1 MMSRKSIVNV
11 KKWET
16 PNGNLCFQ
24 FPMRKTFERPWIII
38 LAALLVII
46 ICCVEFWGWNS
57 YTLLAPSMVLFFIF
71 FLWWVDIPARDNEI
85 IVMKTIH
92 EIMDN
97 VATEDAKAIR
107 KAVIRTLVN
116 HETKGTYGRVEASC
130 FLVLLDNGE
139 VWEYPIIYHKHNNQ
153 DIYFECKR
161 SHIVSNNQKHIH
173 RINPQEWKRFINRL
187 KLSENT
193 CLGLLLTTILVVGF
207 LILVGFYWIM
217 ENYIWQS
224 LLIFVGY
231 LFLYS
236 LIEWLYLKWPVK
248 ILNAI
253 RFSMSIP
260 LKILN
265 LLFHAVSPFLTIVG
279 TYLFVALFTFGVP
292 AVILTGLS
300 RLGWIVLRPETIT
313 FIVFTIGSI
322 LCANSYRTTKWIIY
336 RTPLRDWGNHKYEAY
351 REKLAIYLI
360 HPSNVVYFLYLIYFI
375 FLGVS
380 GFLQI
385 ENGSYLISKDFD
397 AAILKAFLVFM
408 AFANMRTKSREAK
421 ADINELLQQTLK
433 LFVHDK

>member
-1 MMSRKSIVNV
+1 MPKKPIRKVR
-11 KKWET
+11 KWKT
-16 PNGNLCFQ
+16 SNGNVCFQ
-24 FPMRKTFERPWIII
+24 FPMRETFERPWIII
-38 LAALLVII
+38 LAAFLVII

-57 YTLLAPSMVLFFIF
+57 YTLLTPSMVLFFIF
-71 FLWWVDIPARDNEI
+71 FLWWVNISAKNNEI
-85 IVMKTIH
+85 IVVKTIH

-97 VATEDAKAIR
+97 IVNEDAKAVR
-107 KAVIRTLVN
+107 RTVIRTLVN
-116 HETKGTYGRVEASC
+116 HDTKGTYGIVEASC

-153 DIYFECKR
+153 DTYFECER
-161 SHIVSNNQKHIH
+161 DHIVSNNQKHIH
-173 RINPQEWKRFINRL
+173 RINPQKWKRFINRL
-187 KLSENT
+187 KLSEKT

-207 LILVGFYWIM
+207 LILVGFYWVI

-224 LLIFVGY
+224 LLMFVGY
-231 LFLYS
+231 LFLYF
-236 LIEWLYLKWPVK
+236 LIEWLYLRWPVK

-260 LKILN
+260 LEILN
-265 LLFHAVSPFLTIVG
+265 LLFHAVLPFFTIVG

-292 AVILTGLS
+292 AIILTGLS

-322 LCANSYRTTKWIIY
+322 LCSNSYRSTKWIIHQ
-336 RTPLRDWGNHKYEAY
+336 TPLKDWGNHRYEVY

-360 HPSNVVYFLYLIYFI
+360 HPSNVIYLLYLIYFI

-385 ENGSYLISKDFD
+385 EDGSYLISKDFD

-421 ADINELLQQTLK
+421 ADVKELLQQTLK

>member
-1 MMSRKSIVNV
+1 MLSFGDGIV
-11 KKWET
+11 
-16 PNGNLCFQ
+16 
-24 FPMRKTFERPWIII
+24 IHY
-38 LAALLVII
+38 LLRQ
-46 ICCVEFWGWNS
+46 WS
-57 YTLLAPSMVLFFIF
+57 YFFIF
-71 FLWWVDIPARDNEI
+71 FLWWINIPVRNNEI
-85 IVMKTIH
+85 IVVKTIH

-97 VATEDAKAIR
+97 TVNEDAR
-107 KAVIRTLVN
+107 AVRRTVTRTLVN
-116 HETKGTYGRVEASC
+116 HDTKGTYGRIEASC

-153 DIYFECKR
+153 DTYFECER
-161 SHIVSNNQKHIH
+161 AHIVSNNQNHIH
-173 RINPQEWKRFINRL
+173 RINPQKWKRFINRL
-187 KLSENT
+187 KLSEKT

-217 ENYIWQS
+217 KNYIWQS

-236 LIEWLYLKWPVK
+236 LIGWIYLKWPVK

-260 LKILN
+260 LEILN
-265 LLFHAVSPFLTIVG
+265 FLFRAISPFFTIVG

-292 AVILTGLS
+292 AIILTGLS
-300 RLGWIVLRPETIT
+300 RLEWIVLRPETIT

-322 LCANSYRTTKWIIY
+322 LCSNSYRSTKWIIHQ
-336 RTPLRDWGNHKYEAY
+336 TPLKDWGNHRYEAY

-421 ADINELLQQTLK
+421 ADIKELLQQTLK

>member
-1 MMSRKSIVNV
+1 MPKKPTRKVR
-11 KKWET
+11 KWKT
-16 PNGNLCFQ
+16 SNGNVCFQ
-24 FPMRKTFERPWIII
+24 FPMRETFEWPWIII
-38 LAALLVII
+38 LAAFLVII
-46 ICCVEFWGWNS
+46 IYCVEFWGWNS
-57 YTLLAPSMVLFFIF
+57 YTLLTPSMVLFFIF
-71 FLWWVDIPARDNEI
+71 FLWWINIPVRNNEI
-85 IVMKTIH
+85 IVVKTIH

-97 VATEDAKAIR
+97 IVNEDAKAVR
-107 KAVIRTLVN
+107 RTVIRTLVN
-116 HETKGTYGRVEASC
+116 HDTKGTYGIVEASC
-130 FLVLLDNGE
+130 LLVLLDNGE

-153 DIYFECKR
+153 DTYFECER
-161 SHIVSNNQKHIH
+161 AHIVSNNQNHIH
-173 RINPQEWKRFINRL
+173 RINPQKWKRFINRL
-187 KLSENT
+187 KLSEKT

-217 ENYIWQS
+217 KNYIWQS

-236 LIEWLYLKWPVK
+236 LIGWIYLKWPVK

-260 LKILN
+260 LEILN
-265 LLFHAVSPFLTIVG
+265 FLFRAISPFFTIVG

-292 AVILTGLS
+292 AIILTGIS

-322 LCANSYRTTKWIIY
+322 LCSNSYRSTKWIIHQ
-336 RTPLRDWGNHKYEAY
+336 TPLKDWGNHRYEAY

-360 HPSNVVYFLYLIYFI
+360 HPSNVIYLLYLIYFI

-385 ENGSYLISKDFD
+385 EDGSYLISKDFD

-421 ADINELLQQTLK
+421 ADIKELLQQTLK

>member
-1 MMSRKSIVNV
+1 MPKKPIRKVR
-11 KKWET
+11 KWKT
-16 PNGNLCFQ
+16 SNGNVCFQ
-24 FPMRKTFERPWIII
+24 FPMRETFERPWIII
-38 LAALLVII
+38 LVAFLVII
-46 ICCVEFWGWNS
+46 ICCVEFWRWNS
-57 YTLLAPSMVLFFIF
+57 YTLLTPSMVLFFIF
-71 FLWWVDIPARDNEI
+71 FLWWINIPVRNNEI
-85 IVMKTIH
+85 IVVKTIH

-97 VATEDAKAIR
+97 TVNEDAR
-107 KAVIRTLVN
+107 AVRRTVTRTLVN
-116 HETKGTYGRVEASC
+116 HDTKGTYGRVEASC

-153 DIYFECKR
+153 DTYFECER
-161 SHIVSNNQKHIH
+161 AHIVSNNQNHIH
-173 RINPQEWKRFINRL
+173 RINPQKWKRFINRL
-187 KLSENT
+187 KLSEKT

-217 ENYIWQS
+217 KNYIWQS

-236 LIEWLYLKWPVK
+236 LIGWIYLKWPVK

-260 LKILN
+260 LEILN
-265 LLFHAVSPFLTIVG
+265 FLFRAISPFFTIVG

-292 AVILTGLS
+292 AIILTGLS

-322 LCANSYRTTKWIIY
+322 LCSNSYRSTKWIIHQ
-336 RTPLRDWGNHKYEAY
+336 TPLKDWGNHRYEAY

-360 HPSNVVYFLYLIYFI
+360 HPSNVIFLLYLIYFI

-385 ENGSYLISKDFD
+385 EDGSYLISKDFD

-421 ADINELLQQTLK
+421 ADIKELLQQTLK

>member
-1 MMSRKSIVNV
+1 MPKKPTRKVR
-11 KKWET
+11 KWKT
-16 PNGNLCFQ
+16 SNGNVCFQ
-24 FPMRKTFERPWIII
+24 FPMRETFERPWIII
-38 LAALLVII
+38 LAAFLVII

-57 YTLLAPSMVLFFIF
+57 YTLLTPSMVLFFIF
-71 FLWWVDIPARDNEI
+71 FLWWINIPVKNNEI
-85 IVMKTIH
+85 IVVETIH

-97 VATEDAKAIR
+97 IVNEDAKAVR
-107 KAVIRTLVN
+107 RTVIRTLVN
-116 HETKGTYGRVEASC
+116 HETKATYGIVEASC
-130 FLVLLDNGE
+130 LLVLLDNGE

-153 DIYFECKR
+153 DTYFECER
-161 SHIVSNNQKHIH
+161 AHIVSNNQNHIH
-173 RINPQEWKRFINRL
+173 RINPQKWKRFINRL
-187 KLSENT
+187 KLSEKT

-217 ENYIWQS
+217 KNYIWQS

-236 LIEWLYLKWPVK
+236 LIGWIYLKWPVK

-260 LKILN
+260 LEILN
-265 LLFHAVSPFLTIVG
+265 FLFRSISPFFTIVG

-292 AVILTGLS
+292 AIILTGIS

-322 LCANSYRTTKWIIY
+322 LCSNSYRSTKWIIHQ
-336 RTPLRDWGNHKYEAY
+336 TPLKDWGNHRYEAY

-360 HPSNVVYFLYLIYFI
+360 HPSNVIYLLYLIYFI

-385 ENGSYLISKDFD
+385 EDGSYLISKDFD

-408 AFANMRTKSREAK
+408 AFANMRTKSGEAK
-421 ADINELLQQTLK
+421 ADIKELLQQTLK

>member
-1 MMSRKSIVNV
+1 MPKKPTRKVR
-11 KKWET
+11 KWKT
-16 PNGNLCFQ
+16 SNGNVCFQ
-24 FPMRKTFERPWIII
+24 FPMRETFERPWIII
-38 LAALLVII
+38 LAAFLVII

-57 YTLLAPSMVLFFIF
+57 YTLLTPSMVLFFIF
-71 FLWWVDIPARDNEI
+71 FLWWINIPVKNNEI
-85 IVMKTIH
+85 IVVKTIH

-97 VATEDAKAIR
+97 IVNEDAKAVR
-107 KAVIRTLVN
+107 RTVIRTLVN
-116 HETKGTYGRVEASC
+116 HDTKGTYGIVEASC
-130 FLVLLDNGE
+130 LLVLLDNGE

-153 DIYFECKR
+153 DTYFECER
-161 SHIVSNNQKHIH
+161 AHIVSNNQNHIH
-173 RINPQEWKRFINRL
+173 RINPQKWKRFINRL
-187 KLSENT
+187 KLSEKT

-217 ENYIWQS
+217 KNYIWQS

-236 LIEWLYLKWPVK
+236 LIGWIYLKWPVK

-260 LKILN
+260 LEILN
-265 LLFHAVSPFLTIVG
+265 FLFRAISPFFTIVG

-292 AVILTGLS
+292 AIILTGLS
-300 RLGWIVLRPETIT
+300 RLGWVVLRPETIT

-322 LCANSYRTTKWIIY
+322 LCSNSYRSTKWIIHQ
-336 RTPLRDWGNHKYEAY
+336 TPLKDWGNHRYEAY

-360 HPSNVVYFLYLIYFI
+360 HPSNVIYLLYLIYFI

-385 ENGSYLISKDFD
+385 EDGSYLISKDFD

-421 ADINELLQQTLK
+421 ADIKELLQQTLK

>member
-421 ADINELLQQTLK
+421 ADIKELLQQTLK